1 MIWPASAGPAEGKSR
16 GRGIGRFFSSIPT
29 WALFILI
36 VVGSAL
42 VVGVGAWIGLAQY
55 QRGERLPESPL
66 DTAVGATFGLLA
78 FMLGFTF
85 SLTWTRYTR
94 RSNLVI
100 MQAKAISTCYLR
112 TSLLPEKQ
120 KLEIRKL
127 LYEYTQLLLDLLS
140 VPELEKLLARI
151 GALHLLIWKQTVML
165 IREDMDAELRALFTS
180 SVNELIGLAEER
192 RTIALVF
199 GIPNPIWITLLLLA
213 AIGML
218 AFGYQ
223 TGISGIR
230 RVFEIPLL
238 PMAFGL
244 VIVLIA
250 ELNTSGTQSRF
261 KVTQKPLQDV
271 LGLMGKEL
279 Y

>member
-1 MIWPASAGPAEGKSR
+1 M
-16 GRGIGRFFSSIPT
+16 
-29 WALFILI
+29 
-36 VVGSAL
+36 
-42 VVGVGAWIGLAQY
+42 
-55 QRGERLPESPL
+55 
-66 DTAVGATFGLLA
+66 
-78 FMLGFTF
+78 
-85 SLTWTRYTR
+85 
-94 RSNLVI
+94 
-100 MQAKAISTCYLR
+100 
-112 TSLLPEKQ
+112 
-120 KLEIRKL
+120 
-127 LYEYTQLLLDLLS
+127 
-140 VPELEKLLARI
+140 
-151 GALHLLIWKQTVML
+151 LIWKQTVML